1 MPTGSKL
8 SPEEMA
14 GVATMSGLFAA
25 IAPWRF
31 PLIRAAVDCRVWTH
45 YFSAS
50 DALPI
55 PAIVRPGIPSVL
67 FTDDRDD
74 AGPDKYRGLDAI
86 RRYCRAAVILGVR
99 PATEQEIGGVLEA
112 AADHRLIVAVEAEA
126 TSGAWL
132 RALRP
137 HLPVAGVT
145 TDANGAR
152 VTFSTTPADQEF
164 AA

>member
-14 GVATMSGLFAA
+14 GVATISGLFAA

-31 PLIRAAVDCRVWTH
+31 PLIRAAVDGNVWSH
-45 YFSAS
+45 YFGPS
-50 DALPI
+50 DDLHVSV
-55 PAIVRPGIPSVL
+55 IVKPGVPTIL
-67 FTDDRDD
+67 HTDDRDD

-99 PATEQEIGGVLEA
+99 PATQREVVGVLEA
-112 AADHRLIVAVEAEA
+112 AAEHRVIVAIEAEA
-126 TSGAWL
+126 TAGAWL

-137 HLPVAGVT
+137 HLPVAGIT
-145 TDANGAR
+145 TDAAGAR
-152 VTFSTTPADQEF
+152 TTFSTTPADQEI
-164 AA
+164 AQ